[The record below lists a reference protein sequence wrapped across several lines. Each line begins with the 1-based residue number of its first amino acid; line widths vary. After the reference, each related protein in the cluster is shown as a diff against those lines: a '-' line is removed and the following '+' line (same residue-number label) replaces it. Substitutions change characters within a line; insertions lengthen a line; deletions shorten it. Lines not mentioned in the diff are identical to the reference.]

1 MHEPSISEVAPIGKR
16 MGIYDTLPA
25 YESMALGAGDTTL
38 MRMATA
44 YADGNFHTRNI
55 RAFIEADEDL
65 AEQDFDDPPQTS
77 VSEDGVRSS
86 VRLCYALRLPRS
98 FDAYMM
104 RYPVFTVAHLASAM
118 CEQPDVET
126 TFGHISDMNYL
137 QLLGVI
143 MKLSPK
149 RGESCITLNRRHA
162 HTIQLSAGKPIMLFR
177 VSRPRSESVPPPEAA

>member
-1 MHEPSISEVAPIGKR
+1 MVQIIEKDKKFFLWNSVFLVG
-16 MGIYDTLPA
+16 G
-25 YESMALGAGDTTL
+25 YELGCS
-38 MRMATA
+38 
-44 YADGNFHTRNI
+44 ADEESAAHI

-65 AEQDFDDPPQTS
+65 AEQDFDDPPQTTA
-77 VSEDGVRSS
+77 SEDGVRSS

-177 VSRPRSESVPPPEAA
+177 VSRSRSEPVPPPEAA